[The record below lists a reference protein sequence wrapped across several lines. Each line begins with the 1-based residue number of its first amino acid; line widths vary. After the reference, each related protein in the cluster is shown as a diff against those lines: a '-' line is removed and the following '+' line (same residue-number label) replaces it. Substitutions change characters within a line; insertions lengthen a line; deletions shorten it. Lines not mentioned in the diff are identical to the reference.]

1 MYMYLCSCVGHGA
14 VLSTF
19 SAGGR
24 CVDRRCCN
32 FSSVLLVLCRNEE
45 TSDRLPEEKLSAGQ
59 RK

>member
-1 MYMYLCSCVGHGA
+1 VQLCGHGA

-32 FSSVLLVLCRNEE
+32 FSSVLLVLWRNEE